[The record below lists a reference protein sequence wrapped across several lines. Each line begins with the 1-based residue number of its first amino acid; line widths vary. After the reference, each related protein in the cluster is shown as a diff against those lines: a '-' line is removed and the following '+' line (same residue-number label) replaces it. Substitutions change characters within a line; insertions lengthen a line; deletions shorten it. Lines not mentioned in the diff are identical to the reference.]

1 MIYNEIESARR
12 EDIEKVQLKRLQDT
26 VERVYTLTPF
36 YKEKFDEK
44 GIKPDDIQTLEDIQK
59 LPFTTKKDLRAH
71 YPFGLFTVPMSEV
84 VRIHS
89 SSGTTGKPTV
99 VGYTQADMDVWD
111 EVMARVFTMAGGS
124 SKDVV
129 HNAYGYGLFTGGL
142 GFHNGAEKIGAA
154 VVPASGGMT
163 DRQLMLMRDF
173 GATILTA
180 TPSFSLHMAEVAKKA
195 GSNYLDD
202 YKLKAGIFGAEP
214 TSKGLKKEV
223 AQAWGI
229 DYHEVY
235 GLSEII
241 GPGVSCSCKQSE
253 LLHVFEDHFYVEIID
268 PKTGEV
274 IPYGQRGELVI
285 TPLTKQALPLIR
297 YRTGDITSLTKEPCK
312 CGRTT
317 VRMESIVGRADD
329 MLIISGVN
337 VYPSQIEH
345 VIANT
350 EGVTLNYQIIA
361 DKKGHL
367 DKLEIHVEVSD
378 DIMED
383 SLGEMAVIKKDIQSA
398 LLNNLYINA
407 NVVLVQPRSIER
419 SMGKAVR
426 IVDKRKD
433 NE

>member
-1 MIYNEIESARR
+1 MIWNEIESSRR
-12 EDIEKVQLKRLQDT
+12 EDIEKLQLSRLKDT
-26 VERVYTLTPF
+26 VDRVYTLTPF
-36 YKEKFDEK
+36 YKEKFNTLGLRPE
-44 GIKPDDIQTLEDIQK
+44 DITTLEDVRK

-71 YPFGLFTVPMSEV
+71 YPFGLFTVPMSEI

-99 VGYTQADMDVWD
+99 VGYTKADMDIWD
-111 EVMARVFTMAGGS
+111 EVMARVYTMAGAS
-124 SKDVV
+124 SEDIV
-129 HNAYGYGLFTGGL
+129 HNGYGYGLFTGGL
-142 GFHNGAEKIGAA
+142 GFHNGAEKVGATII
-154 VVPASGGMT
+154 PASGGMT
-163 DRQLMLMRDF
+163 DRQLMLMKDF
-173 GATILTA
+173 GATILAA

-195 GSNYLDD
+195 GPNYLKD
-202 YKLKAGIFGAEP
+202 YKLKAGVFGAEP

-223 AQAWGI
+223 SEAWGI

-241 GPGVSCSCKQSE
+241 GPGVACSCKESD
-253 LLHVFEDHFYVEIID
+253 LLHVFEDHFLFEIID
-268 PKTGEV
+268 SKTGEAV
-274 IPYGQRGELVI
+274 PDGKRGELVI
-285 TPLTKQALPLIR
+285 TSLTKQALPLLR
-297 YRTGDITSLTKEPCK
+297 YRTGDITSIIKEPCK

-317 VRMESIVGRADD
+317 ARMESIVGRADD

-378 DIMED
+378 EIMSD
-383 SLGEMAVIKKDIQSA
+383 SLGEMAIIKKTIQSA

-407 NVVLVQPRSIER
+407 NVVLVQPRSIAR
-419 SMGKAVR
+419 SEGKAVR

>member
-1 MIYNEIESARR
+1 MVYNEIETARR
-12 EDIEKVQLKRLQDT
+12 EDIEALQLSRLQDT
-26 VERVYTLTPF
+26 VNRVFSLTPF
-36 YKEKFDEK
+36 YTQKFK
-44 GIKPDDIQTLEDIQK
+44 QMSLKPENITSLEDVRK

-84 VRIHS
+84 VRVHS

-99 VGYTQADMDVWD
+99 VGYTKADMDVWD

-124 SKDVV
+124 AADVV
-129 HNAYGYGLFTGGL
+129 HNGYGYGLFTGGL
-142 GFHNGAEKIGAA
+142 GFHNGAEKIGATII
-154 VVPASGGMT
+154 PASGGMT
-163 DRQLMLMRDF
+163 DRQLMLMKDF
-173 GATILTA
+173 GATILAA
-180 TPSFSLHMAEVAKKA
+180 TPTFSLHMAEVAKKA
-195 GSNYLDD
+195 GTNYLND

-214 TSKGLKKEV
+214 TSKGLKQEV
-223 AQAWGI
+223 KKAWGI

-241 GPGVSCSCKQSE
+241 GPGVACSCKESD
-253 LLHVFEDHFYVEIID
+253 LLHVFEDHFLFEIID
-268 PKTGEV
+268 SKTGEAK
-274 IPYGQRGELVI
+274 PDGQQGELVI
-285 TPLTKQALPLIR
+285 TSLTKQALPLLR
-297 YRTGDITSLTKEPCK
+297 YRTGDITSITKEPCK
-312 CGRTT
+312 CGRTML
-317 VRMESIVGRADD
+317 RMESIVGRADD

-350 EGVTLNYQIIA
+350 EGVTLNYQIIV

-378 DIMED
+378 DIMSD
-383 SLGEMAVIKKDIQSA
+383 SLGEMSIIKKTIQSA

-419 SMGKAVR
+419 SVGKAVR
-426 IVDKRKD
+426 IIDKRKD
-433 NE
+433 NV